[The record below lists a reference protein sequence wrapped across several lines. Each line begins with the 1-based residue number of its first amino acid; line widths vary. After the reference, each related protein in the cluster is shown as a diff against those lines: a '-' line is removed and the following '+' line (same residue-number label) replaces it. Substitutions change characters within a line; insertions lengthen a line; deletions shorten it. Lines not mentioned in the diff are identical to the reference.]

1 MIDEEPEP
9 TPSPPSKPPALFGTP
24 KGPAPMYGGLKANKK
39 TATHVRTIRVYEA
52 MKSTL
57 DHH

>member
-9 TPSPPSKPPALFGTP
+9 TALPPSKPALLTFGTP
-24 KGPAPMYGGLKANKK
+24 KVLAPMYGGLKANKQ

-52 MKSTL
+52 MKIVA
-57 DHH
+57 DH